1 MDMIEKRYEQQL
13 PQDITHVRM
22 PVAEEY
28 TSANLIAPIL
38 KQWRIVLITFLSIC
52 AVGIPAI
59 WLFGGSAYE
68 STAAIRIAP
77 IIPSILFG
85 DRYSEGVIPMYDN
98 FKNTQAD
105 LITSEQVLQRVADD
119 LSDKHLA
126 FFEKSGNVRIG
137 LKGKL
142 IDKQNPVLI
151 AAVKELLIK
160 GDLYVTPEHKS
171 ELIKVSMK
179 GTNPKEMGQIVDAFV
194 RAYMGIIV
202 EEETKGGD
210 QSLTILEN
218 EAKTLANKL
227 EKQQQ
232 IVREMAQEYGTSAL
246 DEYHQMM
253 LQRVATLQTELTKAE
268 TRKITLQAQV
278 ELFRE
283 TKNRSV
289 GAEGLIRIRQ
299 DFINAD
305 LMLQSLTTNIAQM
318 EQALIV
324 AKQTLAPTNP
334 ELKQK
339 ADLLDMLKQRL
350 DQRRQEVNKNFDE
363 MLTKELAIN
372 DKNQLENAKAELKQT
387 EAYEKYLRD
396 LLAKEDGETIE
407 LGRKQLAIKDSERQV
422 KLTEEL
428 YDKVRQRIQELEMER
443 KRPARISVAYYANSL
458 PARSKRVKYTL
469 ALMFGALGCGA
480 MLAFLR
486 AKADKSLYTP
496 VDITKRID
504 VRVIGTTTR
513 MDHPDVLRLPNQI
526 ADDYQTIRANLGLL
540 NGGSIPKKLVVTSP
554 AVREGKTTFAINFAT
569 SLARSGKKVLLIDG
583 DLRKP
588 DIRELLNLPK
598 GSGGLQELFAG
609 KSFEDAVCSVPL
621 AGFDVL
627 TADSGNR
634 SDGLELLSQPH
645 VSGCINVISE
655 KYDHVIIDSPPVLA
669 FPDALLWA
677 KMADGIILTSFAGRT
692 EEGDIKETLDRLA
705 QINVKVLGIVLNNVH
720 VNYSYNRYG
729 YSYYASQAENGTG
742 HRRKSNR
749 AILLLTTKEQNTTPS
764 NLKS

>member
-1 MDMIEKRYEQQL
+1 MDTIEKRYEHQL
-13 PQDITHVRM
+13 PQDIAYVEA
-22 PVAEEY
+22 PVMDAY
-28 TSANLIAPIL
+28 TSENMIASVL
-38 KQWRIVLITFLSIC
+38 KQWRLILIVFLSIC

-59 WLFGGSAYE
+59 WLFGRSAYE

-85 DRYSEGVIPMYDN
+85 DRDSEGVIPMYDN

-105 LITSEQVLQRVADD
+105 LMTSEQVFQRVADD
-119 LSDKHLA
+119 LADKNLTILGTA
-126 FFEKSGNVRIG
+126 SGTGIKNKTTG
-137 LKGKL
+137 
-142 IDKQNPVLI
+142 KQNPELI
-151 AAVKELLIK
+151 SAIKELVIR
-160 GDLYVTPEHKS
+160 GDLLVKPERQS
-171 ELIKVSMK
+171 ELIKISMK
-179 GTNPKEMGQIVDAFV
+179 GTHPKEMGQIIDAFV

-202 EEETKGGD
+202 DEETKGGD

-218 EAKTLANKL
+218 EAKTLSNKL

-232 IVREMAQEYGTSAL
+232 IVRDMAQEYGTQVL

-253 LQRVATLQTELTKAE
+253 LQRVATLQTELTKVE

-278 ELFRE
+278 ELLRD
-283 TKNRSV
+283 TKTRNID
-289 GAEGLIRIRQ
+289 AEKLVRIRQ
-299 DFINAD
+299 DYLNAD
-305 LMLQSLTTNIAQM
+305 LMLQNLTVSVAQM
-318 EQALIV
+318 EQGLIV
-324 AKQTLAPTNP
+324 AKQTFAPTNP

-339 ADLLDMLKQRL
+339 ADLLEMLKQRL
-350 DQRRQEVNKNFDE
+350 DQRRQEVNKNFDD
-363 MLTKELAIN
+363 MLTKEFASN
-372 DKNQLENAKAELKQT
+372 GKDQFENAKAELKQT
-387 EAYEKYLRD
+387 ETYEKYLRE

-428 YDKVRQRIQELEMER
+428 YDKVRRRIQELEMER

-458 PARSKRVKYTL
+458 PARSKCIKYTF

-496 VDITKRID
+496 VDITKRIG

-513 MDHPDVLRLPNQI
+513 MNHPDVLRLPNQI

-540 NGGSIPKKLVVTSP
+540 NEGETPKKLVITSP
-554 AVREGKTTFAINFAT
+554 AIREGKTTFAVNFST

-583 DLRKP
+583 DLRKS
-588 DIRELLNLPK
+588 DIRELMSLPK
-598 GSGGLQELFAG
+598 GSGGLKDFLVG
-609 KSFEDAVCSVPL
+609 KKRFEDVVCSVPS

-627 TADSGNR
+627 VADTVIM
-634 SDGLELLSQPH
+634 SDALELLSQPG
-645 VSGCINVISE
+645 VGECINAISA
-655 KYDHVIIDSPPVLA
+655 KYDHIIIDTPPVLA
-669 FPDALLWA
+669 FSDTLLWA
-677 KMADGIILTSFAGRT
+677 KMADGVILTSFAGRT
-692 EEGDIKETLDRLA
+692 EERDIKETLDRLA

-729 YSYYASQAENGTG
+729 YSYYDSQTENGTG
-742 HRRKSNR
+742 HRKKSNR

>member
-13 PQDITHVRM
+13 PQDITHVGM

-52 AVGIPAI
+52 AVGILAI

-85 DRYSEGVIPMYDN
+85 DRNSEGVIPMYDN

-119 LSDKHLA
+119 LSDKHLE
-126 FFEKSGNVRIG
+126 FFEKSGNIRIG

-142 IDKQNPVLI
+142 IGKQNPALTTAI
-151 AAVKELLIK
+151 KELVIK
-160 GDLYVTPEHKS
+160 GDLYVTPEHRS
-171 ELIKVSMK
+171 ELIKIRMK
-179 GTNPKEMGQIVDAFV
+179 SINPKEAVQIVDAFV
-194 RAYMGIIV
+194 RAYMGIV
-202 EEETKGGD
+202 VDEETKGGD

-253 LQRVATLQTELTKAE
+253 LQRVATLQTELLKAE

-278 ELFRE
+278 ELLQE
-283 TKNRSV
+283 TKNQGV
-289 GAEGLIRIRQ
+289 DAEKLIKLRQ
-299 DFINAD
+299 DFLNAD
-305 LMLQSLTTNIAQM
+305 LMLQSLTANITQM
-318 EQALIV
+318 EQTLIIS
-324 AKQTLAPTNP
+324 KQALAPTNP

-350 DQRRQEVNKNFDE
+350 DQRRQEVNKSFDE
-363 MLTKELAIN
+363 MLVRELVNN
-372 DKNQLENAKAELKQT
+372 DKKQLENVRAELKQMET
-387 EAYEKYLRD
+387 YEKHLREF
-396 LLAKEDGETIE
+396 LAKEDGETIE
-407 LGRKQLAIKDSERQV
+407 LGRKQLAIKDSERQL

-428 YDKVRQRIQELEMER
+428 YDKVRRRIQELEMER
-443 KRPARISVAYYANSL
+443 KRPARISVAYYANTN
-458 PARSKRVKYTL
+458 PVRDKRIKYTL
-469 ALMFGALGCGA
+469 ALIFGSFSCGAL
-480 MLAFLR
+480 LAFLR
-486 AKADKSLYTP
+486 AKADHSLYTP
-496 VDITKRID
+496 IDITKRID

-540 NGGSIPKKLVVTSP
+540 NGGGIPKKLVITSP
-554 AVREGKTTFAINFAT
+554 AIREGKTTFAVNFST

-583 DLRKP
+583 DLRKS

-627 TADSGNR
+627 TADSSNR

-677 KMADGIILTSFAGRT
+677 KMADGVILTSFAGRT
-692 EEGDIKETLDRLA
+692 EERDIKETLDRLA

-729 YSYYASQAENGTG
+729 YSYYASQAENGAD
-742 HRRKSNR
+742 HRRKSNK
-749 AILLLTTKEQNTTPS
+749 AVLLLTTKEQNKTS
-764 NLKS
+764 GDSKS